1 MVNTIPN
8 EIMFKILEFSEN
20 RNMKYIDKNFYK
32 YIFNLRKNF
41 IEKLKTKPIEIKYK
55 LTRWK
60 KKVYNNIQ
68 YRPSMYVE
76 NEQKYLIYDNKINI
90 GKLTDKNINFTKE
103 FEDKIVPTSYIK
115 ENSTYNEFVGY
126 VTYWTVK
133 DVYTDD
139 TELYQYYYLLN

>member
-1 MVNTIPN
+1 
-8 EIMFKILEFSEN
+8 
-20 RNMKYIDKNFYK
+20 
-32 YIFNLRKNF
+32 
-41 IEKLKTKPIEIKYK
+41 
-55 LTRWK
+55 
-60 KKVYNNIQ
+60 
-68 YRPSMYVE
+68 MYVE
-76 NEQKYLIYDNKINI
+76 NEKKNLIYDNKINI

-139 TELYQYYYLLN
+139 TEMYQYYYLLN